1 MPLTYDFV
9 SGRGVGRDVLGG
21 KGHGLVAMA
30 ALGIPVPTG
39 FIIGTPARIGG
50 LTAEL
55 RAEIDERMTVL
66 EQESGRRFGDDAAPL
81 LVSVRSGAP
90 VSMPGMM
97 DTVLNVGLT
106 VAGAKALAQETGDER
121 FALSSLERLL
131 HSFATT
137 VRGVSTGAVE
147 DRLLDLPR
155 GAGAQER
162 CDALLELIAANG
174 DPFPDAHGQLI
185 EAIDAVFRSWDS
197 RRARAYRTHK
207 GIDDAMGTAVVI
219 QGMVFGNRGEDS
231 ASGVAF
237 TRDPSTGAAGA
248 YGDVLFNAQ
257 GEDVVAGERDTL
269 PLARLEDRL
278 PAAAAELQR
287 IFDVLEQDARDL
299 CDIEFTIEQGKVWIL
314 QTRVGQRSA
323 RAAVR
328 LAVAFAEEGLISR
341 EEAVQ
346 RVGDDQLEL
355 ARAPMFG
362 AEPDEAD
369 VLAWALAASPGAVIG
384 TVSLTCEAAQERSD
398 RGETTILVRPTTS
411 PADLPGVLAAAGVV
425 TERGGRA
432 SHAAVVARGLNRPA
446 VCGTG
451 SLQLEDGETIS
462 LDGDNGVVSRGARAL
477 VDADE
482 DPVLARFLTW
492 QKEKV

>member
-1 MPLTYDFV
+1 
-9 SGRGVGRDVLGG
+9 
-21 KGHGLVAMA
+21 
-30 ALGIPVPTG
+30 
-39 FIIGTPARIGG
+39 
-50 LTAEL
+50 
-55 RAEIDERMTVL
+55 
-66 EQESGRRFGDDAAPL
+66 
-81 LVSVRSGAP
+81 
-90 VSMPGMM
+90 MPGMM

-106 VAGAKALAQETGDER
+106 VAGARALAQETGDER

-137 VRGVSTGAVE
+137 VRGVSVGAVE
-147 DRLLDLPR
+147 ERLLDLPH
-155 GAGAQER
+155 GAGAQDR
-162 CDALLELIAANG
+162 CDALLDLIDRNG
-174 DPFPDAHGQLI
+174 GPFPDAHGQLLESI
-185 EAIDAVFRSWDS
+185 AAVFRSWDS
-197 RRARAYRTHK
+197 RRAKAYRRHK
-207 GIDDAMGTAVVI
+207 GIDDDMGTAVVV
-219 QGMVFGNRGEDS
+219 QRMVFGNRGEDS

-269 PLARLEDRL
+269 PLAQLEDRL
-278 PAAAAELQR
+278 PEAAAELQR
-287 IFDVLEQDARDL
+287 IFDVLERDARDL

-314 QTRVGQRSA
+314 QTRIGQRSA

-328 LAVAFAEEGLISR
+328 LAVAFAEEGLISQA
-341 EEAVQ
+341 EAVQ
-346 RVGDDQLEL
+346 RVAEDQLAM

-369 VLAWALAASPGAVIG
+369 VLARALAASPGAVIG
-384 TVSLTCEAAQERSD
+384 VVSLTCEAAQERSE
-398 RGETTILVRPTTS
+398 RGEATILVRPTTS

-451 SLQLEDGETIS
+451 SLGLKDGDTIS
-462 LDGDNGVVSRGARAL
+462 VDGDHGVVSRGARA
-477 VDADE
+477 VIDAGE
-482 DPVLARFLTW
+482 DPVLAKFISWHTH
-492 QKEKV
+492 KETV